1 MPHTNTIE
9 ALTLELDRVNRE
21 LSKAEESTKEL
32 IDTLKSTR
40 GAISTINFSKYHK
53 TIIDDAPV
61 YWQTEEWCE
70 WMRGEVTDEINK
82 AIQKAE
88 SR

>member
-9 ALTLELDRVNRE
+9 ALTLELDRVNEQKRVM
-21 LSKAEESTKEL
+21 LKALNDILDSDVSYFTNSLAEE
-32 IDTLKSTR
+32 
-40 GAISTINFSKYHK
+40 
-53 TIIDDAPV
+53 
-61 YWQTEEWCE
+61 
-70 WMRGEVTDEINK
+70 

>member
-9 ALTLELDRVNRE
+9 ALTLELDRVNEQKRE
-21 LSKAEESTKEL
+21 LLAALKWYVENDDTDLSNSDNCYFIKGYTIAKE
-32 IDTLKSTR
+32 
-40 GAISTINFSKYHK
+40 
-53 TIIDDAPV
+53 
-61 YWQTEEWCE
+61 
-70 WMRGEVTDEINK
+70 

>member
-9 ALTLELDRVNRE
+9 ALTLELDRVNEQKRVMLEKLKDVLADYQCAYDMQAVQSVMGDTIDIRNTSAARCDNFLMPRISAIRE
-21 LSKAEESTKEL
+21 
-32 IDTLKSTR
+32 
-40 GAISTINFSKYHK
+40 
-53 TIIDDAPV
+53 
-61 YWQTEEWCE
+61 
-70 WMRGEVTDEINK
+70 